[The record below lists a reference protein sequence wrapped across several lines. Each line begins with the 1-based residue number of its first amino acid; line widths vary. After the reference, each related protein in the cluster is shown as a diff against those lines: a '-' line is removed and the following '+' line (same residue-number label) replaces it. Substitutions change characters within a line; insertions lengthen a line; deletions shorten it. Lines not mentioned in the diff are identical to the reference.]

1 MSNKVNFFG
10 YDGKLTYENQH
21 TGMRTME
28 MDIDLLHKISRFTV
42 NVMKEEQFNAKEVIR
57 GFRLTSSGDFSF
69 KCGVGYKISDE
80 LVGGSGSGVM
90 SNVFDLFLAYV
101 QLIRILLY

>member
-10 YDGKLTYENQH
+10 YDGKLTYENQN

-57 GFRLTSSGDFSF
+57 GFRLTSSGD
-69 KCGVGYKISDE
+69 
-80 LVGGSGSGVM
+80 LM
-90 SNVFDLFLAYV
+90 NL
-101 QLIRILLY
+101 